1 MKLNCVIIEDEPL
14 ARNLMIE
21 YVKKVPSLNLIE
33 AFSNPLAA
41 METLRSA
48 SIDVLFLDVQM
59 PEITGISLLKILTK
73 RPLVVL
79 TTAYSHYA
87 LEGYELDVA
96 DYLLKP
102 ITFERF
108 LKSIDKITQ
117 RLDSAPAVQPSSVE
131 QAITPPAF
139 IFVKD
144 GTKLVKVK
152 LDEILYI
159 EGLKDY
165 VTIHTIHQKI
175 VTLQRLKSLEEQ
187 LPADKFIRVHNS
199 YIVSLDAI
207 NVIQKNEIQ
216 IKGVTL
222 PIGDTYR
229 KAFKEFIER
238 NHIQ

>member
-1 MKLNCVIIEDEPL
+1 
-14 ARNLMIE
+14 MIE

-117 RLDSAPAVQPSSVE
+117 RLDSAPAVQSSSVE

>member
-1 MKLNCVIIEDEPL
+1 
-14 ARNLMIE
+14 
-21 YVKKVPSLNLIE
+21 
-33 AFSNPLAA
+33 

-229 KAFKEFIER
+229 KAFKDFIER